1 MAKKK
6 VIKTNAMRFLDQHQ
20 VPYQHYEVP
29 SKASLDAISVAQL
42 IDKPVEQVFKTLIT
56 HDSQGHPYV
65 AVIPAAEHLDLK
77 KLAKVFGVKKLEM
90 LPLQQL
96 LTTTGYV
103 KGGCSPFAM
112 KKHYPT
118 VIHKTALSQQD
129 IIVSAGKIGEQLA
142 IAPQYFAQHLSATF
156 EDVIK

>member
-6 VIKTNAMRFLDQHQ
+6 IIKTNAMRFLDQHH

-29 SKASLDAISVAQL
+29 SKEALDAVTVAQL
-42 IDKPVEQVFKTLIT
+42 IDKPVTQVFKTLVT
-56 HDSQGHPYV
+56 HDLQGQIVV
-65 AVIPAAEHLDLK
+65 AVIPAAEQLDLK
-77 KLAKVFGVKKLEM
+77 KLAKICHVKKLDM

-96 LTTTGYV
+96 LATTGYV

-112 KKHYPT
+112 KKQYPT
-118 VIHKTALSQQD
+118 IINQTALAQEN

-142 IAPQYFAQHLSATF
+142 IAPQYFEKHLSAKF
-156 EDVIK
+156 EDIIK